1 MNEITTKKDVNEI
14 LADSKSLT
22 QYLEDVYEVEKNL
35 YSVYQAKQRM
45 EVIINQSGQERV
57 MERKCPS
64 LLHIGNILLTVA
76 ALYCGGR
83 ILLSEGMWTAIFIV
97 FTIGAV
103 WWLAENV
110 KSYVHQKKAY
120 DENVKAVAADRK
132 RVQEELESLPEK
144 RQILAECTRSV
155 EESQQLLDNYYACN
169 KLTIEALGEPKLGN
183 IDFYLKRP
191 AGASFWTYDYL
202 IRPTIKDGKKTGEL
216 EIRDGVL
223 RGRKFYWHH
232 RKVNTSRSVVTTKLN
247 KTIRPVKKDIVF
259 TGKLYFESISK
270 RQMDQLIWLLN
281 SGNEK
286 LGLKLGGAKPL
297 GFGSISC
304 QVQCVQERVIR
315 LKNGNLNYELM
326 ELPVDGITYESA
338 GFSSTVK
345 KEFYKIAGLETIP
358 ENVEITYPKTIEQKG
373 QPLTEGFK
381 WFVNNHKT
389 LSGGGMRGRNN
400 VRIETVLPSILDEDV
415 SMEYNLPSQTS
426 RGGAKG
432 FNGGSGKT
440 SGNGRNRGNS
450 QGNFRKNN
458 QRGRH

>member
-103 WWLAENV
+103 WWLTENV

-155 EESQQLLDNYYACN
+155 EESQQLLD
-169 KLTIEALGEPKLGN
+169 
-183 IDFYLKRP
+183 
-191 AGASFWTYDYL
+191 
-202 IRPTIKDGKKTGEL
+202 
-216 EIRDGVL
+216 
-223 RGRKFYWHH
+223 
-232 RKVNTSRSVVTTKLN
+232 
-247 KTIRPVKKDIVF
+247 
-259 TGKLYFESISK
+259 KLYELNVIFPKYRDLVAVS
-270 RQMDQLIWLLN
+270 QMYEYVA
-281 SGNEK
+281 SGRCN
-286 LGLKLGGAKPL
+286 
-297 GFGSISC
+297 
-304 QVQCVQERVIR
+304 
-315 LKNGNLNYELM
+315 
-326 ELPVDGITYESA
+326 
-338 GFSSTVK
+338 
-345 KEFYKIAGLETIP
+345 
-358 ENVEITYPKTIEQKG
+358 
-373 QPLTEGFK
+373 
-381 WFVNNHKT
+381 T
-389 LSGGGMRGRNN
+389 LSGYEGA
-400 VRIETVLPSILDEDV
+400 
-415 SMEYNLPSQTS
+415 YNLYEQELRMNIVISQLEDIYDQLEEISTNQYMLYS
-426 RGGAKG
+426 AICESNNLLLEVANYTEMTAYNKG
-432 FNGGSGKT
+432 VIMLNS
-440 SGNGRNRGNS
+440 NIYGRY
-450 QGNFRKNN
+450 F
-458 QRGRH
+458 